1 MTFVFQCDDD
11 GAGFLEGLNQR
22 ESEVSLRTIMI
33 NLINW

>member
-1 MTFVFQCDDD
+1 MTFVFQYDDD
-11 GAGFLEGLNQR
+11 GAGFPEGLNRR